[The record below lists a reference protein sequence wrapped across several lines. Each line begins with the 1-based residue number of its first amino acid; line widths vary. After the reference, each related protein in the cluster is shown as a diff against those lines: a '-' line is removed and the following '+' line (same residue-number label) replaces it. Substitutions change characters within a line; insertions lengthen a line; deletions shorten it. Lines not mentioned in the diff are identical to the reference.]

1 MFSYSLLSKKRR
13 TQVEGMVL
21 STFRVDFPAQLTPS
35 ISFLI
40 GPSEADLL
48 YKALTG
54 VSRGVSPGC
63 SQVDSQHY
71 KMTETLMVDILV
83 FFLI

>member
-1 MFSYSLLSKKRR
+1 
-13 TQVEGMVL
+13 MVL